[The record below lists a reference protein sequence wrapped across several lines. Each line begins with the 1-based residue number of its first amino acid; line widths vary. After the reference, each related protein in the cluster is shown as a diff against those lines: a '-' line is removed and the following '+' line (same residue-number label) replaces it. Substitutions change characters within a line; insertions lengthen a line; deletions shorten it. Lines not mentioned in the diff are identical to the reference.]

1 MILQN
6 IRQKASQQH
15 GVIGI
20 NQLEKLGATRNKIN
34 ALVRQDVLIPSFGKT
49 FVLAGSPVTP
59 FQEISRATLMN
70 PGRGVAS
77 HRTAAFLWDCWT
89 PGTDEN
95 IEVILEGRSHHQRFP
110 EVTVHSPRDSH
121 NITPIRRHNIRT
133 TISSRTIIDF
143 AAVAPH
149 ALRSLAERMVF
160 AGHITQERLIAA
172 VAQHSKKGRAG
183 IGEVRELLASW
194 PFTGDIAES
203 VLELRMQELLKN
215 GPFAEFVSQLE
226 IGPYRV
232 DFAWPKWRIV
242 LECDGWG
249 KIDSVEYFAKA
260 ARRDSYLQLHG
271 WLVLHFTWAEIT
283 RRPGMVLREIRQA
296 FHHQGWRSS

>member
-1 MILQN
+1 MILQQ
-6 IRQKASQQH
+6 IRHKASLQH
-15 GVIGI
+15 GAIGHH
-20 NQLEKLGATRNKIN
+20 QLEKMGASRDKIK
-34 ALVRQDVLIPSFGKT
+34 ALVRQDILIPQTGKT
-49 FVLAGSPVTP
+49 FVLAGSAATP
-59 FQEISRATLMN
+59 LQEISRATLMM
-70 PGRGVAS
+70 PGRAIAS

-89 PGTDEN
+89 PATDEN
-95 IEVILEGRSHHQRFP
+95 IEIILNGRSHHQKLP
-110 EVTVHSPRDSH
+110 HITVHSPRDSH
-121 NITPIRRHNIRT
+121 NIAPIRRHNIRT

-149 ALRSLAERMVF
+149 AIRSLAERMVF
-160 AGHITQERLIAA
+160 AGHITKERLTAA

-183 IGEVRELLASW
+183 IGEVRDLLANW

-215 GPFAEFVSQLE
+215 GPFAAFVTQLE

-249 KIDSVEYFAKA
+249 KVDSAEYVAKA
-260 ARRDSYLQLHG
+260 ARRDSYLQLNG

-283 RRPGMVLREIRQA
+283 RRPGLVLREIRQA
-296 FHHQGWRSS
+296 FYRQGWRSS